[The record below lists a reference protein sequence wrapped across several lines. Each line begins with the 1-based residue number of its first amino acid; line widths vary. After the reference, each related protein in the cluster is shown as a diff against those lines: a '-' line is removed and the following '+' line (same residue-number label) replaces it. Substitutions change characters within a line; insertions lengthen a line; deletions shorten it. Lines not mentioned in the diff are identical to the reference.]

1 MRIAIFTDSFFPKID
16 GIAVSVQN
24 FCEKLEERG
33 HRFIICCPAYGD
45 DDTDR
50 IGEKIRVERFKS
62 VALPSYPEMRIVV
75 PGKTK
80 LHRVIKDFKPDLI
93 HIQTP
98 GFMGQYGV
106 AAGKIYSIPVIGTY
120 HTMMSEVGMY
130 VNPLRL
136 LKLDKLLS
144 RFRRRKKIAS
154 KLGKLTRKKP
164 GSLGGKLLYKLA
176 NRLYEKCAIVISPSE
191 IIKQQLVG
199 QKIQVPV
206 TVVSNGID
214 LKLFKGSERLFP
226 GDQPRLLHVGRL
238 APEKNTEEVIRAFVL
253 IKRELPLARLTVVG
267 DGPVLTELK
276 REASELGVADSINF
290 TGYKPRAELP
300 QVYADH
306 DLFITASAME
316 TQGLVALEAIATG
329 MPAIGVDAFAL
340 PELIQ
345 HGRNGYIAPP
355 HSVPD
360 IAAATV
366 KLLKDQAAFENFSKE
381 AILVAA
387 EHSHDRCSDKLE
399 KIYRKIRKL

>member
-24 FCEKLEERG
+24 FCERLEERG
-33 HRFIICCPAYGD
+33 HRFIICCPQYAEGD
-45 DDTDR
+45 AEL

-75 PGKTK
+75 PGRTK

-154 KLGKLTRKKP
+154 KLAKLTRKKP

-176 NRLYEKCAIVISPSE
+176 NRLYEKCAVIISPSE
-191 IIKQQLVG
+191 IIKQQLIG
-199 QKIQVPV
+199 QKIRAPV

-214 LKLFKGSERLFP
+214 LTLFKGSGRVFP

-238 APEKNTEEVIRAFVL
+238 AVEKNTEEVIRAFAL
-253 IKRELPLARLTVVG
+253 IKRDLPLARLTVVG
-267 DGPVLTELK
+267 DGPVLTDLK
-276 REASELGVADSINF
+276 REASELGVADSIAF
-290 TGYKPRAELP
+290 TGYRPRAELP
-300 QVYADH
+300 AIYADH
-306 DLFITASAME
+306 DLFMTASAME

-329 MPAIGVDAFAL
+329 MPAVGVDAFAL

-345 HGRNGYIAPP
+345 QGRNGYVVQP
-355 HSVPD
+355 HNVPE
-360 IAAATV
+360 IAAAAV
-366 KLLKDQAAFENFSKE
+366 KLLKDQVTFEKFSQE
-381 AILVAA
+381 ATLVAA
-387 EHSHDRCSDKLE
+387 EHSHDRCTDRLE
-399 KIYRKIRKL
+399 KLYRKVRKP